1 MATVVYGRNLDSLMQ
16 NKIGME
22 NAEANKQAS
31 YRQFLNQI
39 ANTGVASR
47 EADSMDRYRMGDI
60 DVRKYGAETGR
71 MDVNNMADYR
81 KGDLGVRSAESQGMN
96 AYRQGLVRNTGEA
109 TAANERI
116 AGLQA
121 QTAASNLDKQIEAN
135 KYLTQ
140 FRVFQPTE
148 LEQANVGLIN
158 AQTEQLRKG
167 GFGALSGDQKT
178 LAISD
183 ITGRRSAQS
192 QLPILQGNV
201 DAEVSRLLGGRGFID
216 SKEYDALQEEAK
228 LMPGGA
234 TDDNI
239 KKVARR
245 KATSYVMGTAK
256 GYGID
261 PTYLS
266 LDAAGN
272 LVVPDSPYASL
283 LNQGAN
289 PVPGAT
295 PTPSPAP
302 APAPSADMSG
312 MRYVVPVDPDQMSGQ
327 AAASPSLS
335 VPSAAPSGATPNRVF
350 NPRRPAAGGT
360 AANLSGAVSAAGQS
374 STASTAPSPAPESV
388 NPPEPYGPPAPPAQ
402 AYQSRLRDL
411 FMIQS
416 LNGAAGSGA
425 PGALTAPFFAGAAEA
440 LNVPYQQVGAS
451 NRYKLPRSVVAD
463 NWDEYGK
470 AFEALPEETKN
481 KVFQDALNAAS
492 DIGPTG
498 NSSGIGGY
506 NDRNIPWLDWT
517 RNPPAR

>member
-1 MATVVYGRNLDSLMQ
+1 MASVVYGRNLDSLMQ

-60 DVRKYGAETGR
+60 DVRKYAAETGR

-96 AYRQGLVRNTGEA
+96 AYRQGLIKNAGDT

-135 KYLTQ
+135 KYLAQ

-158 AQTEQLRKG
+158 AQTEQLKKG

-201 DAEVSRLLGGRGFID
+201 DAEVSRLIGGKGFID

-228 LMPGGA
+228 LLPGGA
-234 TDDNI
+234 TDENI

-272 LVVPDSPYASL
+272 LVVPESPYASL

-295 PTPSPAP
+295 PTPPPAP
-302 APAPSADMSG
+302 AVSPAAAPSADMSG
-312 MRYVVPVDPDQMSGQ
+312 MRYVVPVDPDQMSGP
-327 AAASPSLS
+327 ASPTPSLS
-335 VPSAAPSGATPNRVF
+335 TPSAAPSGATPNRVF

-360 AANLSGAVSAAGQS
+360 AAQPAGASPAAQP
-374 STASTAPSPAPESV
+374 ASPAPESV
-388 NPPEPYGPPAPPAQ
+388 QQPDTYGPPSPGQ
-402 AYQSRLRDL
+402 AYQSRLREL
-411 FMIQS
+411 FKIES
-416 LNGAAGSGA
+416 LGPAGYGASS
-425 PGALTAPFFAGAAEA
+425 ALTTPFVTDVANA

-463 NWDEYGK
+463 NWADYGA
-470 AFEALPEETKN
+470 AFDALPAETKN
-481 KVFQDALNAAS
+481 TVFMNALNAAS
-492 DIGPTG
+492 DVGPQG
-498 NSSGIGGY
+498 NYSAMGGGY
-506 NDRNIPWLDWT
+506 GDRKLPWLDWT
-517 RNPPAR
+517 QTPPAR